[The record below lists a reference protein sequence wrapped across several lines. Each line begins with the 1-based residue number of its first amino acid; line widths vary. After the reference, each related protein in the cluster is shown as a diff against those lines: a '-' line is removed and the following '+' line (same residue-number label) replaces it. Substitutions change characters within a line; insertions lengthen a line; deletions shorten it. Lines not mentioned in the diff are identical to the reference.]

1 MLEWML
7 MNAWVVWLIIALLLG
22 VVEILTLDLT
32 FLMLAGGAVAASIV
46 SAISGGNLVLE
57 VLAFVAVAILLLFA
71 IRPRLLRKLH
81 QAPGAGALSN
91 ADRLPGQPCMV
102 LEPVTTQTGL
112 VRLDGDVWTARS
124 ASGAQYPVDQ
134 QVYVQRVDGAT
145 VVVTDVPLKPAGP
158 TVQA

>member
-1 MLEWML
+1 ML
-7 MNAWVVWLIIALLLG
+7 MNGWVVWLIIALLLG

-32 FLMLAGGAVAASIV
+32 FLMLSGGALAASIV

-81 QAPGAGALSN
+81 AAPGKDALSN
-91 ADRLPGQPCMV
+91 ADRLPGQPCTV
-102 LEPVTTQTGL
+102 LEPVTTHTGL

-124 ASGAQYPVDQ
+124 ADGAQYPMDE
-134 QVYVQRVDGAT
+134 QVFVQRVDGAT
-145 VVVTDVPLKPAGP
+145 VVVTNVPQNPAGP